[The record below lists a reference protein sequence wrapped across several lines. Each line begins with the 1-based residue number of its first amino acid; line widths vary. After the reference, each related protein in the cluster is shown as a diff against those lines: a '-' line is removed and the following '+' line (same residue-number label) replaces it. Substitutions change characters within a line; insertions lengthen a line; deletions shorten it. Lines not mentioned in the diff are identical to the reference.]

1 MFNHVGRRETDVE
14 IRGLTQKGS
23 VDDSGHL
30 IVNIEKKV
38 LKIMFPINIGYYRTA
53 L

>member
-1 MFNHVGRRETDVE
+1 MFKHVGQRATDVE
-14 IRGLTQKGS
+14 IRGLIQKGS
-23 VDDSGHL
+23 FDDSGHL

-38 LKIMFPINIGYYRTA
+38 LKIMFPINIGNYRTA